1 MQQPQNLNV
10 NVVNNIYQINNNP
23 IVVNPLE
30 KKKLVTQTQENEK
43 INENNPLTNSNI
55 YIQTNNHNISNND
68 INKPNKF
75 TGNQNNY
82 KFIETLNNNDRNI
95 TAQANLNTVVHLTN
109 NDKDLK
115 NSKMQTSFNK
125 SLYFIYNSEL

>member
-10 NVVNNIYQINNNP
+10 NVVNNIYQINNP

-75 TGNQNNY
+75 TVNQNNY

>member
-1 MQQPQNLNV
+1 M
-10 NVVNNIYQINNNP
+10 VNNIYQINNNP
-23 IVVNPLE
+23 ILVNPLD
-30 KKKLVTQTQENEK
+30 KKKLGTQTQENEK

-75 TGNQNNY
+75 LVNQNNY
-82 KFIETLNNNDRNI
+82 KFIETLNNNNDRNM

>member
-1 MQQPQNLNV
+1 LQQPQNLNV